1 MWKLRRWA
9 AGVALLLVCLPASL
23 LATGEDTL
31 PLHAKIASAL
41 RFPTISYVD
50 SLKTDWKAFEDF
62 GNFLRLSFP
71 NVHREC
77 NPELIG
83 GHSLLFRWQGS
94 KPENRPVMFYAHQDV
109 VPVESENGEGWTYP
123 PFSGEIADGFIWGR
137 GALDTKSL
145 IVCQLEA
152 AERLMAVGFRPAS
165 TIYFAFG
172 HDEEV
177 GGNQGAAKIAERLKA
192 RDIHLDW
199 VLDEGLG
206 VIMGAFKESDPPIA
220 LVAMAEK
227 GHANIQLKVLGKGG
241 HSATPPFETVIG
253 KLAIAL
259 DRLAKNPM
267 EERLLPLV
275 MESLRNAAPLMDK
288 KTQFAMKNARLLK
301 RQILKALAK
310 DPLTDA
316 IIRTKISPTI
326 IQGGLKSNVLPK
338 EASVVLN
345 VRILPGDSIP
355 SVVEHIRQTINDP
368 SVEITVM
375 EDPTEPSPVTSHQ
388 SDEFAMLG
396 QTIRDIYPT
405 AIISPALMPAGTDSK
420 HFIPL
425 SENLFRFSPFCVH
438 KDEGGRIHNTNERIS
453 VAACEDMLAF
463 YMLLFQTLPLHGRT
477 VEKNH
482 GAGHR

>member
-1 MWKLRRWA
+1 MWKPKWTA
-9 AGVALLLVCLPASL
+9 TAVALLLAIAPFSL
-23 LATGEDTL
+23 FATGEDTL
-31 PLHAKIASAL
+31 RLQDKIASTL
-41 RFPTISYVD
+41 KFPTVSYVD
-50 SLKTDWKAFEDF
+50 SLKTDWKAFDDL
-62 GNFLRLSFP
+62 GNFLRQAFP
-71 NVHREC
+71 KVNAEC
-77 NPELIG
+77 KPVVIG
-83 GHSLLFRWQGS
+83 GHSLLFKWQGR
-94 KPENRPVMFYAHQDV
+94 KPENLPVMFYAHQDV
-109 VPVESENGEGWTYP
+109 VPVESESGEGWTYP
-123 PFSGEIADGFIWGR
+123 PFSGEIADGYIWGR
-137 GALDTKSL
+137 GVLDTKSL

-152 AERLMAVGFRPAS
+152 AERLLAAGFRPES

-177 GGNQGAAKIAERLKA
+177 GGNQGAAKIAGLLQSQGVR
-192 RDIHLDW
+192 LDW

-206 VIMGAFKESDPPIA
+206 VIMGAFKETDPPIA

-253 KLAIAL
+253 KLAMAL

-275 MESLRNAAPLMDK
+275 MESLRNVSPLMDK
-288 KTQFAMKNARLLK
+288 KTQFAMKNARLLRK
-301 RQILKALAK
+301 QILNALAK

-326 IQGGLKSNVLPK
+326 INGGLKSNVLPK
-338 EASVVLN
+338 EATVVLN
-345 VRILPGDSIP
+345 VRIMPGDSIA
-355 SVVEHIRQTINDP
+355 SVVEHIRKTINDP

-388 SDEFAMLG
+388 SLEFAMLG
-396 QTIRDIYPT
+396 ETITDIYPT
-405 AIISPALMPAGTDSK
+405 AILSPALMPAGTDSK

-477 VEKNH
+477 PEKNH

>member
-1 MWKLRRWA
+1 MWKARHWTATLAVVLAFAPLFLR
-9 AGVALLLVCLPASL
+9 AG
-23 LATGEDTL
+23 GEDSL
-31 PLHAKIASAL
+31 ALHEKIAISL
-41 RFPTISYVD
+41 RFPTISYTD
-50 SLKTDWKAFEDF
+50 SLKTDWKACDALA
-62 GNFLRLSFP
+62 NFLRVAFP
-71 NVHREC
+71 KVNAEC
-77 NPELIG
+77 KPEVIG
-83 GHSLLFRWQGS
+83 GHSLLFRWEGR
-94 KPENRPVMFYAHQDV
+94 KAENLPVMFYAHQDV

-123 PFSGEIADGFIWGR
+123 PFSGEIADGYIWGR

-152 AERLMAVGFRPAS
+152 AERLIAAGFRPES

-177 GGNQGAAKIAERLKA
+177 GGNQGASRIARRLRA
-192 RDIHLDW
+192 ENIRLDW

-206 VIMGAFKESDPPIA
+206 VIKGAFKETDPPIA

-227 GHANIQLKVLGKGG
+227 GHANIQLKVLGNGG

-253 KLAIAL
+253 KLAMAL

-275 MESLRNAAPLMDK
+275 MESLRNVSPLMDK
-288 KTQFAMKNARLLK
+288 KTQFAMKNARLLRK
-301 RQILKALAK
+301 QILHALAK

-326 IQGGLKSNVLPK
+326 INGGLKSNVLPK
-338 EASVVLN
+338 EATVVLN
-345 VRILPGDSIP
+345 VRIMPGDSIA
-355 SVVEHIRQTINDP
+355 SVVEHIRKTINDP
-368 SVEITVM
+368 GVEITVM

-388 SDEFAMLG
+388 SQEFAMLG
-396 QTIRDIYPT
+396 ETITDIYPT
-405 AIISPALMPAGTDSK
+405 AILSPALMPAGTDSK

-477 VEKNH
+477 PEKNH